1 MTTSTLCRECG
12 ERFQVKPR
20 AGRDFLLERRAP
32 DGIECI
38 VTNPPYRLA
47 DQFVEHGCEHLGRV
61 RSVPPSLVGNGR
73 VSLVWRYAGETAAV
87 DIGRR

>member
-47 DQFVEHGCEHLGRV
+47 DQFVEHGCEHLGRCAAC
-61 RSVPPSLVGNGR
+61 RHLWSAMVGSAWSGDTR
-73 VSLVWRYAGETAAV
+73 
-87 DIGRR
+87 GRRQR